1 MKALILVDV
10 QNDFVTGP
18 LGTKEAQA
26 AIPNIKKLIKDMTDE
41 AGGQETA
48 CLPLRLQYPRL
59 GDCQRGRRH
68 D

>member
-41 AGGQETA
+41 DGDTLIIATQDTNYE
-48 CLPLRLQYPRL
+48 RNYPDTL
-59 GDCQRGRRH
+59 EG
-68 D
+68 